1 VQGRYAGKEPWS
13 QPLSLRRMHA
23 RFEDRPSSMEHI
35 NLYRLRREP
44 AEGPK
49 PHRAPIPVIYAMA
62 NGKIILKE

>member
-1 VQGRYAGKEPWS
+1 
-13 QPLSLRRMHA
+13 MHA